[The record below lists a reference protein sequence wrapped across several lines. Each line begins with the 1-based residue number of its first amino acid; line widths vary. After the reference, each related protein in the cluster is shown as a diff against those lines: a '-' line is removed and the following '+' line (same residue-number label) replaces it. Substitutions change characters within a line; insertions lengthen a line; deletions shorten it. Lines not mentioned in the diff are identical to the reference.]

1 MMDQNRFYADKGG
14 YNDVSQLMFF
24 FFFFFFFF
32 SEMDEYNDESQ
43 LMFYAEM
50 D

>member
-1 MMDQNRFYADKGG
+1 MMYHN
-14 YNDVSQLMFF
+14 LCFF